1 MAPWSPPTLTEMKGD
16 SDSEEE
22 EEILEE
28 EEDFDGVEEE
38 ESEYSS
44 SSSLEEDE
52 YEDLL
57 AEAEASSS
65 SAPRRRRRSKRL
77 QELED
82 RFQSVA
88 GEEGGAGS
96 GVQRITAEGQGE
108 EDDDV
113 AVAPDDERRVGNG
126 EEEEVE
132 EEEEEEDDFAEHV
145 QVLLNALMSRYFGIS
160 LHSSFF
166 QGYTE
171 FANCAYAMEQDIRRH
186 PEFRAMPKKSRD
198 FFRSKIVG
206 SFAFLYSLIEGPEA
220 KMNN

>member
-1 MAPWSPPTLTEMKGD
+1 MAPWSPPTLTDQGD
-16 SDSEEE
+16 FDSEE
-22 EEILEE
+22 EEILED
-28 EEDFDGVEEE
+28 EEDFDDTEEE

-52 YEDLL
+52 YEDLM
-57 AEAEASSS
+57 AKAGGSSS
-65 SAPRRRRRSKRL
+65 SAPRRRRSKRL
-77 QELED
+77 QDLED
-82 RFQSVA
+82 RRGQSDA
-88 GEEGGAGS
+88 GEKGGAGS
-96 GVQRITAEGQGE
+96 GVQSITEGQGE

-113 AVAPDDERRVGNG
+113 AVAPDDERRVRN
-126 EEEEVE
+126 E
-132 EEEEEEDDFAEHV
+132 EEEEEEVDFAEHV

-206 SFAFLYSLIEGPEA
+206 SFAFLFSLLWGAGGKNE
-220 KMNN
+220 

>member
-1 MAPWSPPTLTEMKGD
+1 MAPWSPPTLTDQGD
-16 SDSEEE
+16 FDSEE
-22 EEILEE
+22 EEILED
-28 EEDFDGVEEE
+28 EEDFDDTEEE

-57 AEAEASSS
+57 AEAGGSSS
-65 SAPRRRRRSKRL
+65 SAPRRRRSKRL

-96 GVQRITAEGQGE
+96 GVQSITEGQGE

-113 AVAPDDERRVGNG
+113 AVAPDDERRVRN
-126 EEEEVE
+126 E
-132 EEEEEEDDFAEHV
+132 EEEEEEVDFAEHV

-206 SFAFLYSLIEGPEA
+206 SFAFLFSLLWGAGGKNE
-220 KMNN
+220 

>member
-1 MAPWSPPTLTEMKGD
+1 MAPWSPPTLTDQGD
-16 SDSEEE
+16 FDSEE
-22 EEILEE
+22 EEILED
-28 EEDFDGVEEE
+28 EEDFDDTEEE

-52 YEDLL
+52 YEDLM
-57 AEAEASSS
+57 AKAGASSS

-82 RFQSVA
+82 RFRSDA

-96 GVQRITAEGQGE
+96 GVQSITEGQGE
-108 EDDDV
+108 DDDDV
-113 AVAPDDERRVGNG
+113 AAAPDDERRVRNG
-126 EEEEVE
+126 EEEEGE
-132 EEEEEEDDFAEHV
+132 EEEVDFAEHV

-206 SFAFLYSLIEGPEA
+206 SFAFLFPLLGGPEA

>member
-52 YEDLL
+52 YEDLM
-57 AEAEASSS
+57 AKAGASSS
-65 SAPRRRRRSKRL
+65 SAPRRRRSKRL
-77 QELED
+77 QDLED
-82 RFQSVA
+82 RFRSVA

-186 PEFRAMPKKSRD
+186 PEFRAMPKKSRH
-198 FFRSKIVG
+198 FFRDKIVG
-206 SFAFLYSLIEGPEA
+206 SFAFLFPLFEGGRQ
-220 KMNN
+220 K

>member
-1 MAPWSPPTLTEMKGD
+1 MAPWSPPTLTDQGD
-16 SDSEEE
+16 FDSEE
-22 EEILEE
+22 EEILED
-28 EEDFDGVEEE
+28 EEDFDDTEEE

-65 SAPRRRRRSKRL
+65 SAPRRRSKRL

-108 EDDDV
+108 EGDDV
-113 AVAPDDERRVGNG
+113 AVAPHDERRVRN
-126 EEEEVE
+126 E
-132 EEEEEEDDFAEHV
+132 EEEEEEVDFAEHV

-206 SFAFLYSLIEGPEA
+206 SFAFLFSLLWGAGGKNE
-220 KMNN
+220 

>member
-1 MAPWSPPTLTEMKGD
+1 MAPWSPPTLTDQGD
-16 SDSEEE
+16 FDSEE
-22 EEILEE
+22 EEILED
-28 EEDFDGVEEE
+28 EEDFDDTEEE

-52 YEDLL
+52 YEDLM
-57 AEAEASSS
+57 AKAGGSSS
-65 SAPRRRRRSKRL
+65 SAPRRRRSKRL

-96 GVQRITAEGQGE
+96 GVQSITEGQGE

-113 AVAPDDERRVGNG
+113 AVAPDDERRVRN
-126 EEEEVE
+126 E
-132 EEEEEEDDFAEHV
+132 EEEEEEVDFAEHV

-206 SFAFLYSLIEGPEA
+206 SFAFLFSLLWGAGGKNE
-220 KMNN
+220 